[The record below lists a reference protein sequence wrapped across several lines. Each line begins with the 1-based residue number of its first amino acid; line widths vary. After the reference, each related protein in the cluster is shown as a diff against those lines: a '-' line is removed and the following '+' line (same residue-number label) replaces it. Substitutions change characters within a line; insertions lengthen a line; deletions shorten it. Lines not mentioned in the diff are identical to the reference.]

1 MNKTVRLSLIVLIT
15 VGLLMA
21 LTISGL
27 AKKPDTFHLEYV
39 FPEVNWEI
47 FYAEGTFDLYLLRLW
62 RVKEDGEDWR
72 ATLEDVVTGELRG
85 FTDLGAL
92 MAYLKEL
99 DAIKLGEGVL
109 AAQEPGEG
117 RG

>member
-1 MNKTVRLSLIVLIT
+1 MDQLQRNYHS
-15 VGLLMA
+15 
-21 LTISGL
+21 
-27 AKKPDTFHLEYV
+27 
-39 FPEVNWEI
+39 
-47 FYAEGTFDLYLLRLW
+47 YLLRLW

-85 FTDLGAL
+85 FTDLATL

-99 DAIKLGEGVL
+99 DTLKQDEGEPAG
-109 AAQEPGEG
+109 QETGEG

>member
-1 MNKTVRLSLIVLIT
+1 
-15 VGLLMA
+15 
-21 LTISGL
+21 
-27 AKKPDTFHLEYV
+27 
-39 FPEVNWEI
+39 
-47 FYAEGTFDLYLLRLW
+47 
-62 RVKEDGEDWR
+62 
-72 ATLEDVVTGELRG
+72 VVTGELHG

-99 DAIKLGEGVL
+99 DAIKLGEGEL

>member
-1 MNKTVRLSLIVLIT
+1 MKTIQSDYH
-15 VGLLMA
+15 
-21 LTISGL
+21 S
-27 AKKPDTFHLEYV
+27 
-39 FPEVNWEI
+39 
-47 FYAEGTFDLYLLRLW
+47 YLLRLW
-62 RVKEDGEDWR
+62 RVKEDGDDWR
-72 ATLEDVVTGELRG
+72 ASLEDVVTGELHG

-99 DAIKLGEGVL
+99 DAIKLGEGEL